1 MRVNLLGLRL
11 LGHVSR
17 VTKEASVGS
26 DAVLLS
32 LLGLLVRL
40 WCLVQF
46 GSFEQCC
53 PGLLFLLTTSQLASI
68 ILSFLCEEVEQRE
81 VK

>member
-1 MRVNLLGLRL
+1 MSVNLQGLRL

-26 DAVLLS
+26 DAILLS
-32 LLGLLVRL
+32 LLGFLARL
-40 WCLVQF
+40 WCLVLF

-53 PGLLFLLTTSQLASI
+53 PGLLSLLTTSQLASI
-68 ILSFLCEEVEQRE
+68 IPPFY
-81 VK
+81 VKK